1 MVERNDEALLR
12 GAALEQEGISE
23 LEDQPA
29 SKILTGETPEG
40 IIPPRDYP
48 LGAEEY
54 GTTAAEEAIG
64 ETVAQRVA
72 REEPDLSGDDVRDD
86 DERLAGRLVQPDAGM
101 ADADDTAEELGYVVP
116 DVAGLSAEEAA
127 VRIETD
133 PEGLGG
139 GWPGYLDE
147 DGPV

>member
-12 GAALEQEGISE
+12 GAALEQEGIPE

-29 SKILTGETPEG
+29 GKVLTGETPEG

-48 LGAEEY
+48 VGAEEY
-54 GTTAAEEAIG
+54 GTTVAEETVG
-64 ETVAQRVA
+64 ETVGQRVA
-72 REEPDLSGDDVRDD
+72 REEPDLSGDGVRGDD
-86 DERLAGRLVQPDAGM
+86 RHLAGRLVQPDAGM
-101 ADADDTAEELGYVVP
+101 AVDDTAEELGDAVP
-116 DVAGLSAEEAA
+116 DMAGLSAEEEA

-147 DGPV
+147 E